1 MQSVTKHFFLKEE
14 KDFHPLE
21 FFEKIIPDELLVSIF
36 THLNPNEIK
45 TISLVSRRWLWLAK
59 EKSLWQLFFRRNF
72 PDSAK
77 EEKSLITKAF
87 FFETLKKNERLL
99 KNDSRPSYKNR
110 PDLKIRTFYPCSD
123 KIIIATGKEIHLL
136 NKTTLNT
143 EEVLSYHEEEID
155 FVYEK
160 DKKIYSVDKG
170 GKVKIFDLA
179 VKNYQTI
186 ETENRIEFC
195 QADQSFLYLL
205 DSSGVFKRLSLEKS
219 HELEIL
225 EISLT
230 RGASILIHKGLLY
243 YGKKQGGIEVISLKE
258 GKLKRSFETSPA
270 SSFTVFGNK
279 LYVSLNE
286 GTVSAFDRKKGTLLF
301 EWRAHKRDAKYLTFY
316 NDTLFS
322 ASFDGTL
329 KLWDKG
335 GVFLKQFELPFPIS
349 DFDLVPITGF
359 QIRNYQLMIGSL
371 LTGLSVFD
379 FNL

>member
-1 MQSVTKHFFLKEE
+1 MQSISKEIFFKKEE
-14 KDFHPLE
+14 DFHPPE
-21 FFEKIIPDELLVSIF
+21 FFENIIPDELLLSIF

-59 EKSLWQLFFRRNF
+59 EKSLWQLFFRRDF
-72 PDSAK
+72 PDTAK
-77 EEKSLITKAF
+77 EESFITKALY
-87 FFETLKKNERLL
+87 FETLKKNERLL
-99 KNDSRPSYKNR
+99 KNDSHPSYKCR
-110 PDLKIRTFYPCSD
+110 PDLKIRTFYSCLD
-123 KIIIATGKEIHLL
+123 KIIVATGKEILLL

-143 EEVLSYHEEEID
+143 EEVLSYHEEEIH

-160 DKKIYSVDKG
+160 DKKIYSVDNG
-170 GKVKIFDLA
+170 GKVIIFDLTA
-179 VKNYQTI
+179 KNYQTI
-186 ETENRIEFC
+186 ESENPIGFC
-195 QADQSFLYLL
+195 QVDQSFLYLL
-205 DSSGVFKRLSLEKS
+205 DSSGGLKRLSLEKS

-225 EISLT
+225 EISL
-230 RGASILIHKGLLY
+230 ANPSAILIHQTMLY

-279 LYVSLNE
+279 LYVSLKE
-286 GTVSAFDRKKGTLLF
+286 GTVSVFDRKKGILLF
-301 EWRAHKRDAKYLTFY
+301 EWRAHKRDVKYLTFY
-316 NDTLFS
+316 NHTLFS

-335 GVFLKQFELPFPIS
+335 GVLLKQFELPSPVS

-359 QIRNYQLMIGSL
+359 QIRNYQLMIGSI